1 MSSAFDTVDH
11 QVILDVLRRRFD
23 VRDAALDWF
32 QSYFSDRT
40 QVVAIGSCLSC
51 ERNLTT
57 GVPQGSAFGPRSYV
71 AYSEDVVDN
80 LVEHC
85 TSHHLFADDIQGAA
99 HNKPRSASLIVTA
112 LENCVNSVNRWCCSK
127 RLQLNTRKTE
137 VLWFGSHRN
146 LEKLTPDAKNLNI
159 GSDVIMPTKVVRDLG
174 VYFDSEMNMKAHI
187 SKTSRACFYHL
198 RRLRAV
204 RNRLGQ
210 EIATRLVCAFVLSR
224 LDYCNAVLAGLPA
237 STLQPLQK
245 VLNSAARLVLNL
257 RPGEPTTAAL
267 RQLHWLP
274 VRQRIE
280 YKLCLLVHLSIN
292 GQAPDYLLE
301 LLESVAD
308 MPGRASLRSVGRCS
322 LNVPRTRLK
331 MGERAFSIAAPQAWN
346 RLPLEI
352 KLVKDTLS
360 FKKQLKTFLFS
371 AAFSS

>member
-1 MSSAFDTVDH
+1 
-11 QVILDVLRRRFD
+11 
-23 VRDAALDWF
+23 
-32 QSYFSDRT
+32 
-40 QVVAIGSCLSC
+40 
-51 ERNLTT
+51 
-57 GVPQGSAFGPRSYV
+57 
-71 AYSEDVVDN
+71 
-80 LVEHC
+80 
-85 TSHHLFADDIQGAA
+85 
-99 HNKPRSASLIVTA
+99 
-112 LENCVNSVNRWCCSK
+112 
-127 RLQLNTRKTE
+127 

-146 LEKLTPDAKNLNI
+146 LDKLTPDVKKLHI
-159 GSDVIMPTKVVRDLG
+159 GSDVIMPTEVVRDLG
-174 VYFDSEMNMKAHI
+174 VYFDSEMNMKSHI

-210 EIATRLVCAFVLSR
+210 EVATRLVCAFVFSR

-245 VLNSAARLVLNL
+245 VMNSAARLVLNL

-280 YKLCLLVHLSIN
+280 YKLCLLVHLSIH
-292 GQAPDYLLE
+292 GQAPAYLLE

-308 MPGRASLRSVGRCS
+308 MPGRASLRSAGRCS

-331 MGERAFSIAAPQAWN
+331 MGERAFSVAAPQAWN
-346 RLPLEI
+346 RLPVEL
-352 KLVKDTLS
+352 KLVKNTLS

-371 AAFSS
+371 TAFPA